1 MSRISKPEGLKP
13 AQVKARA
20 LWDAYYSLRIGT
32 ELTNDQAWALWAA
45 TDADKAAINRLTR
58 EMAEQLDRDFGHTAP
73 EKAKPFP
80 SDDYLD
86 KVEDLNK

>member
-1 MSRISKPEGLKP
+1 MGDSVS
-13 AQVKARA
+13 RA

-32 ELTNDQAWALWAA
+32 ELTNDQAWALWTA
-45 TDADKAAINRLTR
+45 TDTDKAAVNRLTR